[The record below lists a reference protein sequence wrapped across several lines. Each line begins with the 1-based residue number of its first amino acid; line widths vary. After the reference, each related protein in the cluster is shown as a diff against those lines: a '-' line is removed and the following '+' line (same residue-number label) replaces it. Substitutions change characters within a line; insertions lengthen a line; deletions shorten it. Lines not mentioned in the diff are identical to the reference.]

1 MNGSTKRFF
10 PVLFRVAYHISGDR
24 SAAED
29 LCQEAF
35 IRYFNR
41 TSPLRTMNDA
51 KYWLIRVVKNL
62 SYNYQK
68 RKGREQNAYTKFYNE
83 PKRELPDGETEL
95 LREETSQLVRAALEK
110 LPPKLRSPIILK
122 EYGGLSYKEIGKI
135 LRITEANVKV
145 RRLSRPGAAAANP
158 GSGGDTCV
166 LIERFSPPTVT
177 MSSIRSQANRLLPI
191 S

>member
-1 MNGSTKRFF
+1 MSSPSEHAESFERVYEQVF
-10 PVLFRVAYHISGDR
+10 PVLFRVAYHITGDR

-35 IRYFNR
+35 IRYYNR
-41 TSPLRTMNDA
+41 TSPLRTLNDA

-68 RKGREQNAYTKFYNE
+68 RKGREYFANTRVYNE
-83 PKRELPDGETEL
+83 PQRELPDGETEL
-95 LREETSQLVRAALEK
+95 IRSETSRLVREALEM

-135 LRITEANVKV
+135 LRITEGNVKV
-145 RRLSRPGAAAANP
+145 RVFRA
-158 GSGGDTCV
+158 
-166 LIERFSPPTVT
+166 
-177 MSSIRSQANRLLPI
+177 RSQLQTYLDQEGLDVSR
-191 S
+191 

>member
-1 MNGSTKRFF
+1 MREDIDRAESFERVYEEVF

-62 SYNYQK
+62 SYSYQK

-145 RRLSRPGAAAANP
+145 RVFRARAQLQQNLDQEEIHVS
-158 GSGGDTCV
+158 
-166 LIERFSPPTVT
+166 
-177 MSSIRSQANRLLPI
+177 
-191 S
+191 

>member
-1 MNGSTKRFF
+1 MSERENHAESFERVYEEVF
-10 PVLFRVAYHISGDR
+10 PVLFRVAWHITGDR

-35 IRYFNR
+35 IRYYNR
-41 TSPLRTMNDA
+41 TSPLRTLNDA

-68 RKGREQNAYTKFYNE
+68 RKGREQSAYTQVFNE

-95 LREETSQLVRAALEK
+95 LREETSQLVRKALEQ
-110 LPPKLRSPIILK
+110 LPPKLRSPVILK

-135 LRITEANVKV
+135 LRITEGNVKV
-145 RRLSRPGAAAANP
+145 RIFRARAQLQEYLDQEEIHVS
-158 GSGGDTCV
+158 
-166 LIERFSPPTVT
+166 
-177 MSSIRSQANRLLPI
+177 
-191 S
+191 